1 MAQVLIVTTNHDR
14 LGDTG
19 NSTGLWVSEFAEPY
33 YALTAAGHE
42 ATIASPKGGNIP
54 FDPKSLADQ
63 DAATIRF
70 LADDALLDRMK
81 HSVPLDGL
89 EAGDFSAIFL
99 PGGHGPMWDLAD
111 NAALGRLLAAFDAA
125 GKPVAA
131 VCHGPAGLLSAKRED
146 GMPLIAGRSVAGFT
160 NAEED
165 SVGLTKV
172 VPFLLEDRLRAL
184 GGRYEMGAPGK
195 SFAVRDGT
203 LITGQNPASAAAVG
217 ERLVAAL
224 VTA

>member
-19 NSTGLWVSEFAEPY
+19 KPTGLWISELAEPY
-33 YALTAAGHE
+33 YALIAAGHQ
-42 ATIASPKGGNIP
+42 ATIASPNGGNIP

-63 DAATIRF
+63 DAATVRF

-81 HSVPLDGL
+81 HSVPLDGIDA
-89 EAGDFSAIFL
+89 EDFAAIFL

-111 NAALGRLLAAFDAA
+111 NAALARLLTDFDAA

-131 VCHGPAGLLSAKRED
+131 VCHGPAGLVSAKRAD
-146 GMPLIAGRSVAGFT
+146 GMPLIAGRTVAGFT

-172 VPFLLEDRLRAL
+172 VPFLLEDRLRSL
-184 GGRYEMGAPGK
+184 GARYEMGAPGK

-203 LITGQNPASAAAVG
+203 LITGQNPASAGAVG

-224 VTA
+224 AEA